1 MTARVL
7 VVDDILSNV
16 KLLEAKLTAEYF
28 EVVTAFNGA
37 ECLARIEEGIPDIV
51 LLDVMMPGMD
61 GFEVCR
67 RIKSNPRTAHL
78 PVVMVTALDQPSDRV
93 AGLEAGADDFLTKPV
108 DDAAL
113 FARVRS
119 LVRLKMMTD
128 ELRMREA
135 TGQSMGLVDPA
146 QTLIDAA
153 PSGRILAIEDRPESA
168 TWLAGALQPQ
178 HEVSTVDTFEEALV
192 RVRGGDYDLVIV
204 SLGMR
209 GFDGLRLCSQ
219 LRSLPEGRNVP
230 ILVVVSDG
238 DRRKL
243 NQALEM
249 GVNDYLARPVDK
261 NELVARVRT
270 QLRKKRY
277 ADRLRHNVQLSL
289 EMAITDQLTGLHNRR
304 YMSRHLDNLISSAK
318 RTAKPLAF
326 LILDIDYFKSV
337 NDGYGHDI
345 GDEVLKEFANRIA
358 ANVRGIDLA
367 CRYGGEEFVVVMPD
381 TDMAFAYSVA
391 ERLRKS
397 IEFDTGRDQPPTW
410 QGQHHHQHRHRVVGR
425 QHGHRRSATSSRRSG
440 PLQRQARRPQPRRG
454 RRGLASV
461 FRLCQLDRLVDHPY
475 EDFRL
480 ARAGDHVAVLEDEG
494 RHARDPHL
502 VCEMVFVLD
511 GVLVGIL
518 RKQLAELVPDACRHP
533 QQSPSARCD
542 RRYCGPARSR
552 RRTIARPARPAR
564 RCRRPIG

>member
-28 EVVTAFNGA
+28 EVMTAFNGQ
-37 ECLARIEEGIPDIV
+37 ECLSKMEQVVPDIV

-67 RIKSNPRTAHL
+67 RIKSNPKTAHV

-93 AGLEAGADDFLTKPV
+93 AGLDAGADDFLTKPV

-128 ELRMREA
+128 ELRMRES
-135 TGQSMGLVDPA
+135 TGQGMGLIDPA
-146 QTLIDAA
+146 EIFTENNQ
-153 PSGRILAIEDRPESA
+153 SGRILVIEDRAESVA
-168 TWLAGALQPQ
+168 WFSSALSANHQ
-178 HEVSTVDTFEEALV
+178 VSSADTFEEALV
-192 RVRGGDYDLVIV
+192 RVKGGDFDLIVV

-209 GFDGLRLCSQ
+209 SFDGLRLCSQ
-219 LRSLPEGRNVP
+219 LRSLPEGRHVP

-243 NQALEM
+243 TQALEM
-249 GVNDYLARPVDK
+249 GVNDYLTRPVDK

-304 YMSRHLDNLISSAK
+304 YMSRHLDTLVGNARK
-318 RTAKPLAF
+318 NGRPLAF
-326 LILDIDYFKSV
+326 VIMDIDYFKQV
-337 NDGYGHDI
+337 NDTYGHDI
-345 GDEVLKEFANRIA
+345 GDEVLKEFATRIN
-358 ANVRGIDLA
+358 ANVRGLDLA

-381 TDMAFAYSVA
+381 TDMSFAYSIS
-391 ERLRKS
+391 ERLRQS
-397 IEFDTGRDQPPTW
+397 IETTPVKISRSPHALNITISIGIASLEDGDASAEALLRRADQALY
-410 QGQHHHQHRHRVVGR
+410 R
-425 QHGHRRSATSSRRSG
+425 AKRSG
-440 PLQRQARRPQPRRG
+440 RNK
-454 RRGLASV
+454 V
-461 FRLCQLDRLVDHPY
+461 
-475 EDFRL
+475 
-480 ARAGDHVAVLEDEG
+480 VA
-494 RHARDPHL
+494 
-502 VCEMVFVLD
+502 
-511 GVLVGIL
+511 
-518 RKQLAELVPDACRHP
+518 DA
-533 QQSPSARCD
+533 A
-542 RRYCGPARSR
+542 
-552 RRTIARPARPAR
+552 
-564 RCRRPIG
+564 

>member
-28 EVVTAFNGA
+28 EVITAFNGA
-37 ECLARIEEGIPDIV
+37 ECLARMDQGVPDIV

-67 RIKSNPRTAHL
+67 RIKSNPRTAHV

-128 ELRMREA
+128 ELRMRES
-135 TGQSMGLVDPA
+135 TGQGMGLIDPA
-146 QTLIDAA
+146 ETLVDNNQ
-153 PSGRILAIEDRPESA
+153 SGRILVIEDRSESVA
-168 TWLAGALQPQ
+168 WFFSALTPR
-178 HEVSTVDTFEEALV
+178 HEVASADTFEEALV
-192 RVRGGDYDLVIV
+192 RVKGGDFDLIVV

-219 LRSLPEGRNVP
+219 LRSLPEGRHVP

-243 NQALEM
+243 TQALEM
-249 GVNDYLARPVDK
+249 GVNDYLTRPVDK

-304 YMSRHLDNLISSAK
+304 YMGRHLDALMGNAK
-318 RTAKPLAF
+318 KNGRPLAF
-326 LILDIDYFKSV
+326 VIMDIDFFKHV
-337 NDGYGHDI
+337 NDTYGHDI
-345 GDEVLKEFANRIA
+345 GDEVLKEFAARIS

-367 CRYGGEEFVVVMPD
+367 CRYGGEEFVVAMPD
-381 TDMAFAYSVA
+381 TDMAFAYNIA
-391 ERLRKS
+391 ERLRQS
-397 IEFDTGRDQPPTW
+397 IETTPVKISRDPGALNITISIGIAQAEGEGDTAEALLHRADQALYRAKRTGRNK
-410 QGQHHHQHRHRVVGR
+410 VV
-425 QHGHRRSATSSRRSG
+425 A
-440 PLQRQARRPQPRRG
+440 
-454 RRGLASV
+454 
-461 FRLCQLDRLVDHPY
+461 
-475 EDFRL
+475 
-480 ARAGDHVAVLEDEG
+480 
-494 RHARDPHL
+494 
-502 VCEMVFVLD
+502 
-511 GVLVGIL
+511 
-518 RKQLAELVPDACRHP
+518 DA
-533 QQSPSARCD
+533 A
-542 RRYCGPARSR
+542 
-552 RRTIARPARPAR
+552 
-564 RCRRPIG
+564 

>member
-28 EVVTAFNGA
+28 EVVTAFSGQEA
-37 ECLARIEEGIPDIV
+37 LERIEEHEPDIV

-67 RIKSNPRTAHL
+67 RIKHNPRTAHV

-93 AGLEAGADDFLTKPV
+93 MGLEAGADDFLTKPV

-119 LVRLKMMTD
+119 LVRLKMMMD

-135 TGQSMGLVDPA
+135 TGQNMGLVDPA
-146 QTLIDAA
+146 DSLIEDNL
-153 PSGRILAIEDRPESA
+153 SGRILVIEDRPESVA
-168 TWLAGALQPQ
+168 WFRSALSPA
-178 HEVSTVDTFEEALV
+178 HEISAVDAFEEAVV
-192 RVRGGDYDLVIV
+192 RVRGGDYDLIVV
-204 SLGMR
+204 SLGLR

-238 DRRKL
+238 ERRKL

-249 GVNDYLARPVDK
+249 GVNDYLTRPVDK

-304 YMSRHLDNLISSAK
+304 YMSRHLDTLIASARK
-318 RTAKPLAF
+318 SGKPVAF
-326 LILDIDYFKSV
+326 VIMDIDFFKSV
-337 NDGYGHDI
+337 NDTYGHDI
-345 GDEVLKEFANRIA
+345 GDEVLREFASRIS

-381 TDMAFAYSVA
+381 TDVPFACAVA

-397 IEFDTGRDQPPTW
+397 VESNAFAISRDPGTLNITVSI
-410 QGQHHHQHRHRVVGR
+410 GIAGSEGNNDSAEALLHR
-425 QHGHRRSATSSRRSG
+425 AD
-440 PLQRQARRPQPRRG
+440 QA
-454 RRGLASV
+454 L
-461 FRLCQLDRLVDHPY
+461 Y
-475 EDFRL
+475 
-480 ARAGDHVAVLEDEG
+480 RAKREG
-494 RHARDPHL
+494 RNRVIA
-502 VCEMVFVLD
+502 
-511 GVLVGIL
+511 
-518 RKQLAELVPDACRHP
+518 DA
-533 QQSPSARCD
+533 A
-542 RRYCGPARSR
+542 
-552 RRTIARPARPAR
+552 
-564 RCRRPIG
+564 

>member
-16 KLLEAKLTAEYF
+16 KLLEAKLSAEYF
-28 EVVTAFNGA
+28 EVISAFSGP
-37 ECLARIEEGIPDIV
+37 ECLTKIDETPPDIV

-67 RIKSNPRTAHL
+67 RIKGNTKTAHI

-128 ELRMREA
+128 ELQMREA

-146 QTLIDAA
+146 ITLQDAN
-153 PSGRILAIEDRPESA
+153 PTGHILVIEDRPESVTRFSA
-168 TWLAGALQPQ
+168 ALAPGHQ
-178 HEVSTVDTFEEALV
+178 VSSVDTFEEALV
-192 RVRGGDYDLVIV
+192 RVRGGDFDLIVV

-219 LRSLPEGRNVP
+219 LRSLPECRNVP
-230 ILVVVSDG
+230 ILVIVSDG

-249 GVNDYLARPVDK
+249 GVNDYLTRPVEK

-289 EMAITDQLTGLHNRR
+289 EMAVTDQLTGLHNRR
-304 YMSRHLDNLISSAK
+304 YMAKHLDNLMMAAEKSGKSI
-318 RTAKPLAF
+318 AF
-326 LILDIDYFKSV
+326 LMLDIDYFKSV
-337 NDGYGHDI
+337 NDGHGHDI
-345 GDEVLKEFANRIA
+345 GDEVLKEFASRIG
-358 ANVRGIDLA
+358 ANIRGIDLA
-367 CRYGGEEFVVVMPD
+367 CRFGGEEFVVVMPD
-381 TDMAFAYSVA
+381 TDVSVA
-391 ERLRKS
+391 VIIGERLRKS
-397 IEFDTGRDQPPTW
+397 IETSPMPISRAPGSLSITISIGIAGSEGEGDTAEALLHRADQALYSAKRNGRN
-410 QGQHHHQHRHRVVGR
+410 RVV
-425 QHGHRRSATSSRRSG
+425 A
-440 PLQRQARRPQPRRG
+440 A
-454 RRGLASV
+454 A
-461 FRLCQLDRLVDHPY
+461 
-475 EDFRL
+475 
-480 ARAGDHVAVLEDEG
+480 A
-494 RHARDPHL
+494 
-502 VCEMVFVLD
+502 
-511 GVLVGIL
+511 
-518 RKQLAELVPDACRHP
+518 
-533 QQSPSARCD
+533 
-542 RRYCGPARSR
+542 
-552 RRTIARPARPAR
+552 
-564 RCRRPIG
+564 

>member
-28 EVVTAFNGA
+28 DVVTAFNGL
-37 ECLARIEEGIPDIV
+37 ECLAKIAESAPDIV

-67 RIKSNPRTAHL
+67 RIKSNPATAHV

-108 DDAAL
+108 DDSAL

-128 ELRMREA
+128 ELRMRES
-135 TGQSMGLVDPA
+135 TGQGMGLLDPA
-146 QTLIDAA
+146 ETLLDANQT
-153 PSGRILAIEDRPESA
+153 GRILVIEDRAESVSWFA
-168 TWLAGALQPQ
+168 SALAPG
-178 HEVSTVDTFEEALV
+178 HEVTSVDTFEEALV
-192 RVRGGDYDLVIV
+192 RVKGGDPDLVIV

-230 ILVVVSDG
+230 ILVVVSEG

-243 NQALEM
+243 TQALEM
-249 GVNDYLARPVDK
+249 GVNDYLTRPVDK

-277 ADRLRHNVQLSL
+277 ADRLRQNVQLSL

-304 YMSRHLDNLISSAK
+304 YMSRHLDNLVTNAG
-318 RTAKPLAF
+318 TNNKPIAF
-326 LILDIDYFKSV
+326 VILDIDFFKSV
-337 NDGYGHDI
+337 NDTHGHDI
-345 GDEVLKEFANRIA
+345 GDEVLKEFASRIA

-381 TDMAFAYSVA
+381 TDVAFAYSVS
-391 ERLRKS
+391 ERLRKGIETTPFKISRAPNTLNLTIS
-397 IEFDTGRDQPPTW
+397 IGIAGSEGVGDTAAALLHRADQALY
-410 QGQHHHQHRHRVVGR
+410 R
-425 QHGHRRSATSSRRSG
+425 AKRSG
-440 PLQRQARRPQPRRG
+440 RNK
-454 RRGLASV
+454 V
-461 FRLCQLDRLVDHPY
+461 
-475 EDFRL
+475 
-480 ARAGDHVAVLEDEG
+480 VA
-494 RHARDPHL
+494 
-502 VCEMVFVLD
+502 
-511 GVLVGIL
+511 
-518 RKQLAELVPDACRHP
+518 DA
-533 QQSPSARCD
+533 A
-542 RRYCGPARSR
+542 
-552 RRTIARPARPAR
+552 
-564 RCRRPIG
+564 

>member
-16 KLLEAKLTAEYF
+16 KLLEAKLSAEYF
-28 EVVTAFNGA
+28 DVVTAFNGL
-37 ECLARIEEGIPDIV
+37 ECLAKVAEAAPDIV

-67 RIKSNPRTAHL
+67 RIKSDPKTAHV

-128 ELRMREA
+128 ELRMREN
-135 TGQSMGLVDPA
+135 TGQGMGLIDPA
-146 QTLIDAA
+146 DEMADN
-153 PSGRILAIEDRPESA
+153 SHGRILIIEDRPESA
-168 TWLAGALQPQ
+168 AWFAAALEPK
-178 HEVSTVDTFEEALV
+178 HEVSSVDTFEEAMV
-192 RVRGGDYDLVIV
+192 CVKGGDPDLVVV

-209 GFDGLRLCSQ
+209 SFDGLRLCSQ

-243 NQALEM
+243 TQALEM
-249 GVNDYLARPVDK
+249 GVNDYLTRPVDK

-304 YMSRHLDNLISSAK
+304 YMSRHLDNLVE
-318 RTAKPLAF
+318 TAKKTGKPIAF
-326 LILDIDYFKSV
+326 VIMDIDYFKAV
-337 NDGYGHDI
+337 NDSYGHDI
-345 GDEVLKEFANRIA
+345 GDEVLKEFASRIA

-381 TDMAFAYSVA
+381 TDVAFALSVS

-397 IEFDTGRDQPPTW
+397 IETTPFPVSREPKNLKLTISIGIAGSEGESDSASALLHRADQALYRAKRTGRNK
-410 QGQHHHQHRHRVVGR
+410 VV
-425 QHGHRRSATSSRRSG
+425 A
-440 PLQRQARRPQPRRG
+440 
-454 RRGLASV
+454 
-461 FRLCQLDRLVDHPY
+461 
-475 EDFRL
+475 
-480 ARAGDHVAVLEDEG
+480 
-494 RHARDPHL
+494 
-502 VCEMVFVLD
+502 
-511 GVLVGIL
+511 
-518 RKQLAELVPDACRHP
+518 DA
-533 QQSPSARCD
+533 A
-542 RRYCGPARSR
+542 
-552 RRTIARPARPAR
+552 
-564 RCRRPIG
+564 